1 LQGQLIYPILNPTSK
16 TYLGYKPGTMGA
28 KNAVANTHQ
37 CIGVNAS
44 MLGYVCILAVV
55 PHACAFVS
63 LKNITR
69 LRVTIAYI

>member
-1 LQGQLIYPILNPTSK
+1 
-16 TYLGYKPGTMGA
+16 MGA

-37 CIGVNAS
+37 CIGVNVS